1 MWSRALP
8 NATLKRAESSDR
20 SDGLD
25 ELMAMAAATKPPAT
39 KPAKPVAR
47 TPDAFS
53 SKPTMS
59 GKPTRAPTP
68 AEEAAHEAIV
78 ALRLQLAD
86 ATVTEAVNARLAAQD
101 AAAFFAYYDENEH
114 LFAYTCERELGRNA
128 FCVVDGT
135 STLEGDAAGEQLK
148 CATGDVAYL
157 ARVANQSVF
166 GDCVA
171 ALAEAVGSSAAMA
184 SVSNGAAPRYAI
196 DRGRGTLDAT
206 LAVDVVVPTSAG
218 AAGKLALAS
227 VDCSVRVALAP
238 RTVARR
244 VGRATLVN
252 VFEEAT
258 RAAAAEI
265 ASAAPPPPVEA
276 DGPAPSSLVGPG
288 RVLGAA
294 RSAGAS
300 SLGAAR
306 AATSRLTRRL
316 QEDQPGFSALLREAA
331 DREAAPP
338 PAEPA
343 EPDFATLLREAADR
357 DAAPEPPAPPPDG
370 DVGAMLASRLAF

>member
-47 TPDAFS
+47 KPDAFS
-53 SKPTMS
+53 SNPTMS

-128 FCVVDGT
+128 FCVVDGA

-157 ARVANQSVF
+157 VRVANQSVF

-252 VFEEAT
+252 VFEDAT

-265 ASAAPPPPVEA
+265 A
-276 DGPAPSSLVGPG
+276 
-288 RVLGAA
+288 
-294 RSAGAS
+294 AGAS
-300 SLGAAR
+300 SLGARAR
-306 AATSRLTRRL
+306 ATSRLARRL
-316 QEDQPGFSALLREAA
+316 QEDQPGFSALLR
-331 DREAAPP
+331 RGRGPRGRRAPP
-338 PAEPA
+338 A
-343 EPDFATLLREAADR
+343 DFATLLREAADR
-357 DAAPEPPAPPPDG
+357 DAAPEPPPPPPDG

>member
-1 MWSRALP
+1 MP

-47 TPDAFS
+47 KPDAFS
-53 SKPTMS
+53 SNPTMS
-59 GKPTRAPTP
+59 GRPTRAPTP

-86 ATVTEAVNARLAAQD
+86 ATVTEAVNARRAAQA
-101 AAAFFAYYDENEH
+101 AAAFFAYYDENEQ

-184 SVSNGAAPRYAI
+184 
-196 DRGRGTLDAT
+196 L
-206 LAVDVVVPTSAG
+206 
-218 AAGKLALAS
+218 
-227 VDCSVRVALAP
+227 
-238 RTVARR
+238 
-244 VGRATLVN
+244 
-252 VFEEAT
+252 
-258 RAAAAEI
+258 
-265 ASAAPPPPVEA
+265 
-276 DGPAPSSLVGPG
+276 SLIHI
-288 RVLGAA
+288 
-294 RSAGAS
+294 
-300 SLGAAR
+300 
-306 AATSRLTRRL
+306 
-316 QEDQPGFSALLREAA
+316 
-331 DREAAPP
+331 
-338 PAEPA
+338 
-343 EPDFATLLREAADR
+343 
-357 DAAPEPPAPPPDG
+357 
-370 DVGAMLASRLAF
+370 

>member
-47 TPDAFS
+47 KPDAFS
-53 SKPTMS
+53 SNPTMS

-128 FCVVDGT
+128 FCVVDGA

-157 ARVANQSVF
+157 VRVANQSVF

-218 AAGKLALAS
+218 AAGKLALR
-227 VDCSVRVALAP
+227 VRRLLGP
-238 RTVARR
+238 RRARAEDRRAARR
-244 VGRATLVN
+244 PRDARQRLRGRDARRG
-252 VFEEAT
+252 ARSR
-258 RAAAAEI
+258 RA
-265 ASAAPPPPVEA
+265 PPPVEA
-276 DGPAPSSLVGPG
+276 DGRRRRPRGAGP
-288 RVLGAA
+288 RPRAA

-306 AATSRLTRRL
+306 AATSRLARRL

-331 DREAAPP
+331 DREAAAP
-338 PAEPA
+338 PA
-343 EPDFATLLREAADR
+343 DFATLLREAADR
-357 DAAPEPPAPPPDG
+357 DAAPEPPPPPPDG